1 MTLFAAPCTTDPR
14 DLFYGDLGMA
24 DTRVQALVEDWV
36 RREWM
41 PERYGQRFS
50 RERIALSAGGVF
62 RCDAVS
68 ADGAILATISTS
80 GSTTA
85 SGKHAVGKMLKVR
98 SDIYFLLL
106 ATADR
111 KLVLL
116 TERDMYERWLSEV
129 EKGRVPDCVQFVHV
143 EIPEE
148 LNRKLKESRLAAS
161 REVTPD

>member
-1 MTLFAAPCTTDPR
+1 
-14 DLFYGDLGMA
+14 MA

-36 RREWM
+36 RGEWM

-50 RERIALSAGGVF
+50 REPIALSAGGIF
-62 RCDAVS
+62 RFDAVS
-68 ADGAILATISTS
+68 ADGTILATISTS
-80 GSTTA
+80 GSKTV

-116 TERDMYERWLSEV
+116 AERDMYERWLSEV
-129 EKGRVPDCVQFVHV
+129 DKGRVPNCVQFVHV
-143 EIPEE
+143 KLPED
-148 LNRKLKESRLAAS
+148 LDWKLKESRLAAS